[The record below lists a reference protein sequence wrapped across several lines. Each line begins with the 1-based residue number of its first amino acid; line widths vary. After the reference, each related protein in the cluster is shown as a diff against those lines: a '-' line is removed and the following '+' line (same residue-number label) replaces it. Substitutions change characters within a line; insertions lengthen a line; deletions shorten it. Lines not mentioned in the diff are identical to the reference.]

1 MMRHYSPFD
10 RFLIQADTAL
20 RTLAGKP
27 SVTQRDY
34 PADNIEECELSDYER
49 KHIASLMRINHAGEV
64 SAQALYQG
72 QSLTSRN
79 PEIREKLEQA
89 ALREVLEETGLVLPR
104 IVFNRCHEIIM
115 KDKAGD
121 VERHFVLAMF
131 VGISDAGEATA
142 GDDAAAVEWFTIG
155 DLENVALTGHT
166 MTFVRESLVYL
177 PKLSSR

>member
-1 MMRHYSPFD
+1 MASRHYPSTP
-10 RFLIQADTAL
+10 LLGACTAIWRDNKIL
-20 RTLAGKP
+20 LAKRSAPPYANTWAMPGGM
-27 SVTQRDY
+27 V
-34 PADNIEECELSDYER
+34 
-49 KHIASLMRINHAGEV
+49 EV
-64 SAQALYQG
+64 G
-72 QSLTSRN
+72 
-79 PEIREKLEQA
+79 EKLEQA

-142 GDDAAAVEWFTIG
+142 GDDAAAVEWFTID
-155 DLENVALTGHT
+155 DLENVALTGQT